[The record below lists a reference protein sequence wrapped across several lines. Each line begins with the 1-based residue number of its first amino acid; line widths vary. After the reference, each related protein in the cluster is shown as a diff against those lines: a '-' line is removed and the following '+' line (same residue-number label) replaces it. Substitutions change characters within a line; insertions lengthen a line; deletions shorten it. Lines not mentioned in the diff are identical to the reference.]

1 MSSNT
6 LLAPLYKSILRYTSE
21 TLEAIN
27 ATPGLPAVLYHDW
40 ESRGDEDK
48 LPRSTLIGVE
58 AFGFRENQGLWEIR
72 FGLGVSSYRDANLLQ
87 EIELLDFL
95 QTRFGEGCKVPLYE
109 VRGAAAEQVSELV
122 SVDFQTLPMSQS
134 TYRNYREIG
143 IELKRT
149 GT

>member
-1 MSSNT
+1 MGSNT
-6 LLAPLYKSILRYTSE
+6 LLAPIYKSILRYTAE
-21 TLEAIN
+21 TIEVIN
-27 ATPGLPAVLYHDW
+27 ATPGLPRVAYHDW
-40 ESRGDEDK
+40 EARGEEDK
-48 LPRSTLIGVE
+48 LPRMTLVGIE

-109 VRGAAAEQVSELV
+109 IVGATAEQVSELV
-122 SVDFQTLPMSQS
+122 STDFQTLPMSQS
-134 TYRNYREIG
+134 TYRNYREVG